1 MPFFGSV
8 GAWECWNLNAYKTS
22 TFSFQMCLTGE
33 TSKSGNLNPN
43 LLAVQTEQQLSAS
56 QQTFDFK
63 LLSLV
68 YCNFNQDR
76 TGICKPNL
84 KTQAQSKIYEIKSW
98 GQDSSPSYIS
108 MELLQMTW
116 ELGWGTLTQKQDT
129 GALQNRPQQGSS
141 VFPHSLKYFKISFS
155 SS

>member
-43 LLAVQTEQQLSAS
+43 LLAGQTEQQLSAS

-76 TGICKPNL
+76 TGICKHNL
-84 KTQAQSKIYEIKSW
+84 KMQAQSKTYEIKS
-98 GQDSSPSYIS
+98 
-108 MELLQMTW
+108 
-116 ELGWGTLTQKQDT
+116 
-129 GALQNRPQQGSS
+129 
-141 VFPHSLKYFKISFS
+141 
-155 SS
+155 